1 MTILYVEDDADDQQL
16 FREAISTIKP
26 EAKVQV
32 ANDIG
37 EAVNFLDRSRPHV
50 VFVDYNLK
58 GLTQG
63 KDFLLQVRKDSK
75 FDSLPI
81 FIYST
86 STSLQNKYDC
96 LMNGATEYLVK
107 PSSFP
112 DICAL
117 LKRTLGKYG
126 RAN

>member
-32 ANDIG
+32 ASDIG
-37 EAVNFLDRSRPHV
+37 EAVNFLHRSMPHV

-63 KDFLLQVRKDSK
+63 KDFLMQLRKDSK

-117 LKRTLGKYG
+117 LNKTLRKYLS
-126 RAN
+126 AN